1 MWEISNN
8 NQIITFVLSLLLGCI
23 FCLLY
28 DILRALRKVCLNS
41 FMAIN
46 ICDLI
51 CWIIYGFIT
60 FIFLI
65 ARTNGEIR
73 GFVLLGE
80 LIGFVLFRVSISKYI
95 VGILGWFF
103 IKLAYI
109 KQKIDGLF
117 YLYFDKSEK
126 GVLKTIKYVPK
137 IFKSIKKFLKSRLK
151 LLYNKLNIIDVKRS
165 LNETET
171 KT

>member
-1 MWEISNN
+1 
-8 NQIITFVLSLLLGCI
+8 
-23 FCLLY
+23 
-28 DILRALRKVCLNS
+28 
-41 FMAIN
+41 MAIN

-95 VGILGWFF
+95 VGILGWLF

>member
-8 NQIITFVLSLLLGCI
+8 NQITTFVLSLLLGCI
-23 FCLLY
+23 FCLSY

-41 FMAIN
+41 FIAVN
-46 ICDLI
+46 ICDILY
-51 CWIIYGFIT
+51 WIIYAFVT

-73 GFVLLGE
+73 GFVLFGE

-95 VGILGWFF
+95 VGILGWAF
-103 IKLAYI
+103 IKFASL
-109 KQKIDGLF
+109 KQKIDSFF
-117 YLYFDKSEK
+117 YLRFDNFEK
-126 GVLKTIKYVPK
+126 GILKAIKYIPK
-137 IFKSIKKFLKSRLK
+137 ICKSVKKFLKSGFK
-151 LLYNKLNIIDVKRS
+151 LLYNKLNIMDVKRS
-165 LNETET
+165 LNETKT